1 MPVFD
6 LIPMQ
11 EAVIRC
17 ALTGKRGEIMEEYF
31 GYVSQLKP
39 GKAGKL
45 SLVEGDTSA
54 AVKRRLGTAAKLKG
68 KQLVVKRVDDD
79 IYFREA
85 ETQKGRG
92 RPRKS

>member
-11 EAVIRC
+11 EAVVRC

-31 GYVSQLKP
+31 GYVSQLKARQSRETEP
-39 GKAGKL
+39 GGRRHF
-45 SLVEGDTSA
+45 S
-54 AVKRRLGTAAKLKG
+54 AVKQRLGTAAKLKG
-68 KQLVVKRVDDD
+68 KQLVVKQVDDD
-79 IYFREA
+79 VYFWEA
-85 ETQKGRG
+85 ETQKRRG

>member
-1 MPVFD
+1 MPVFG

-11 EAVIRC
+11 DEVVRF

-39 GKAGKL
+39 AKAGKL

-54 AVKRRLGTAAKLKG
+54 AVKQCLGTAAKMKG
-68 KQLVVKRVDDD
+68 KNGLSSS
-79 IYFREA
+79 E
-85 ETQKGRG
+85 
-92 RPRKS
+92 

>member
-6 LIPMQ
+6 LIPIQ
-11 EAVIRC
+11 EAVVRC
-17 ALTGKRGEIMEEYF
+17 ALTGKRGEIIEEYF

-54 AVKRRLGTAAKLKG
+54 AV
-68 KQLVVKRVDDD
+68 
-79 IYFREA
+79 
-85 ETQKGRG
+85 
-92 RPRKS
+92 

>member
-6 LIPMQ
+6 LIPIQ
-11 EAVIRC
+11 EAVVRC

-54 AVKRRLGTAAKLKG
+54 AVKQRLGTAAKMKG
-68 KQLVVKRVDDD
+68 KNGLSSS
-79 IYFREA
+79 E
-85 ETQKGRG
+85 
-92 RPRKS
+92 

>member
-11 EAVIRC
+11 EAVVRC

-54 AVKRRLGTAAKLKG
+54 AVKQRLGTAAKLKG

-79 IYFREA
+79 IYFWEA
-85 ETQKGRG
+85 ETQKRRG